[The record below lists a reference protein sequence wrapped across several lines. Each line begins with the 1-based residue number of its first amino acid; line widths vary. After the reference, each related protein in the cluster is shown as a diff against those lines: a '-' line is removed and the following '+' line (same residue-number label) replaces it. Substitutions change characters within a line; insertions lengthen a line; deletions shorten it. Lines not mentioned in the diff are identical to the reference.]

1 MNPFFYLLAILTL
14 GGAVA
19 AMTLRNAVHSALSL
33 VVTFVGLAGVYLALG
48 AQFLGL
54 VQVMVYVGAVAILLV
69 FVLLL
74 TRSGDGEPREGGREG
89 WTWGLTTAGGVV
101 FLLLGALLTGP
112 GLGKREEPPAPPAVK
127 ELGEALM
134 TDYVLPLQVVGVLL
148 TVAMI
153 GAAVL
158 ALPRDSSGAEGAGE
172 GGGRR

>member
-1 MNPFFYLLAILTL
+1 MNPFFYLLAAMTL

-19 AMTLRNAVHSALSL
+19 AMTLRNAVHCALSL
-33 VVTFVGLAGVYLALG
+33 VVTFIGLAGVYLALG

-54 VQVMVYVGAVAILLV
+54 TQVMVYVGAVAILLV

-74 TRSGDGEPREGGREG
+74 TRSGDGPEVEPLA
-89 WTWGLTTAGGVV
+89 WKSA
-101 FLLLGALLTGP
+101 LLGAGAVVGILLMALLAGP
-112 GLGKREEPPAPPAVK
+112 GLPRREDAPSPPAVK

-158 ALPRDSSGAEGAGE
+158 ALPESQRRA
-172 GGGRR
+172 GGGGKQ

>member
-1 MNPFFYLLAILTL
+1 VNPFFYLLAAMTL

-19 AMTLRNAVHSALSL
+19 AMTLRNAVHCALSL
-33 VVTFVGLAGVYLALG
+33 VVTFIGLAGVYLALG

-54 VQVMVYVGAVAILLV
+54 TQ
-69 FVLLL
+69 VLLL
-74 TRSGDGEPREGGREG
+74 TRSGDGPEVEPLA
-89 WTWGLTTAGGVV
+89 WKSA
-101 FLLLGALLTGP
+101 LLGAGAVVGILLMALLAGP
-112 GLGKREEPPAPPAVK
+112 GLPRREDAPSPPAVK

-158 ALPRDSSGAEGAGE
+158 ALPESQRRA
-172 GGGRR
+172 GGGGKQ